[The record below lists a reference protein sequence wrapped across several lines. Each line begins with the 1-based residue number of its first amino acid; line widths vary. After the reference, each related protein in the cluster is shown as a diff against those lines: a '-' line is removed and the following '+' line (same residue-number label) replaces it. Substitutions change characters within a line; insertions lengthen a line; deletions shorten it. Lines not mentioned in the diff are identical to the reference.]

1 MTPKLPTRTSTPS
14 AQPRPRT
21 PASPRLVWKPKGGP
35 AGHVDG
41 GWWPWS
47 RDLAAELPGLIGVL
61 TARLGYVTSLAYP
74 VSEWDNA
81 PRRVEVAGHVV
92 QLDGL
97 FGRHGHVL
105 SVTGPE
111 PDHSTLLVVPPQAA
125 DAAGHRALMTA
136 SRRGNTD
143 RPADILAASGALVA
157 PAVPR
162 PSHDTA
168 EDDWETEGGYIRG
181 RPLTEPEEPAR

>member
-1 MTPKLPTRTSTPS
+1 MTPKFPTRASTSS
-14 AQPRPRT
+14 AQLRPGA

-47 RDLAAELPGLIGVL
+47 RDLAAELPGLTGIL
-61 TARLGYVTSLAYP
+61 TARLGYLTRVTYS
-74 VSEWDNA
+74 VSAWESA
-81 PRRVEVAGHVV
+81 PRRVEIGGHVV
-92 QLDGL
+92 RLDGL
-97 FGRHGHVL
+97 LDGDGHVL

-111 PDHSTLLVVPPQAA
+111 PHHITLLVVPPQAA

-143 RPADILAASGALVA
+143 RPADILAASEELVA
-157 PAVPR
+157 PAAPWPR
-162 PSHDTA
+162 HDTT
-168 EDDWETEGGYIRG
+168 EDGWETERLPRAG
-181 RPLTEPEEPAR
+181 LA